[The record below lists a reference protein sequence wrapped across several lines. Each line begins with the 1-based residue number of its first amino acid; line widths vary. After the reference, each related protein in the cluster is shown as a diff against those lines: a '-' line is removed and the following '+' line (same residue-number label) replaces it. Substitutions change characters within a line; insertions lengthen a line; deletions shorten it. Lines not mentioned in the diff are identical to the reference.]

1 MNLISF
7 EVGIKVGEA
16 LYWAS

>member
-7 EVGIKVGEA
+7 EWPEPKEVIF
-16 LYWAS
+16 